1 MSNRVDQ
8 LIAEIQDKVKV
19 LKQKLSEEQLKS
31 ASLEKKVEEVN
42 NEINAR
48 ETEISALKLEV
59 TRLEV
64 QLNDKNDISIAVQ
77 SDKGISDEEIDELVN
92 EIEYCITQLKK

>member
-1 MSNRVDQ
+1 MSNRVHQ

-19 LKQKLSEEQLKS
+19 LKQKLSDEQSKS
-31 ASLEKKVEEVN
+31 ASLENKVEEVN
-42 NEINAR
+42 NEITAR
-48 ETEISALKLEV
+48 DNEISALKLEV
-59 TRLEV
+59 TKLET
-64 QLNDKNDISIAVQ
+64 QLNDQDDKSIAVQ